1 MKKREK
7 QRLIDLL
14 KLYWVECNEVD
25 RMYTDLMIGMVE
37 GREEGLNV
45 EGNTVFLDYWTCK
58 ECTDPHYGMCYQCGR
73 CGRKFENGV
82 LLNGDELPD
91 WEGEE

>member
-14 KLYWVECNEVD
+14 KLYWMECNEVD

-45 EGNTVFLDYWTCK
+45 EGNTVFLDYWACK
-58 ECTDPHYGMCYQCGR
+58 ECTDPHYGMCYKCGG

-91 WEGEE
+91 WEWEE